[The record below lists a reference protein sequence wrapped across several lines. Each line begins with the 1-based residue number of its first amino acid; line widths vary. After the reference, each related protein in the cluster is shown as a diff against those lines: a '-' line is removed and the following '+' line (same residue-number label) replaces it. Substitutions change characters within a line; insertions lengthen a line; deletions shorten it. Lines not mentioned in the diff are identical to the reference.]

1 MRRVLLIL
9 LVVFMCLPVL
19 GCHRTLFPRDKAIT
33 QFDAYNERRYGP
45 IITERRDPFGV
56 PEPALE
62 ERLLIR
68 DN

>member
-1 MRRVLLIL
+1 MSRILIILLI
-9 LVVFMCLPVL
+9 VIMCLPAL
-19 GCHRTLFPRDKAIT
+19 GCHRTLFPKSKPIT

-45 IITERRDPFGV
+45 IITERRDPFGL

-68 DN
+68 DD